1 MKTAFPTFNPGGLDS
16 NINPHFGQTEAI
28 TLITIENSEIKETNI
43 VKPQGSHSCGALPSL
58 FAQNGADTCIV
69 GGIGGR
75 PFMFLQQY
83 GIKTFT
89 VGQDLISK
97 SVKEVIGH
105 FLANQ
110 LSELGSGTCQQ

>member
-1 MKTAFPTFNPGGLDS
+1 MKIAFPTFSPGGLDS
-16 NINPHFGQTEAI
+16 NINPHFGQSETV
-28 TLITIENSEIKETNI
+28 TLVTVENNEIKETNI
-43 VKPQGSHSCGALPSL
+43 VEPQGVHSCSALPSI

-75 PFMFLQQY
+75 PFLFLQQY
-83 GIKTFT
+83 GIKIFT
-89 VGQDLISK
+89 LSQDLISK